1 MGMIGKVKTLGWFAV
16 RPELWGQAAYLVQ
29 RKFQRNADSPALRAR
44 ATQWCKD
51 QAVPAADVMTGLGGK
66 LDAFETAIG
75 ADSLAAARAR
85 AASCPTKMGGE
96 GHLGLLYS
104 CAELTQALRV
114 LETGVAYGWSSYA
127 ILRSLQ
133 NRPGAHLAS
142 TDMPYVKLNLEDYV
156 GVVVPDELRQQWTLI
171 RQADRQ
177 GLPKALA
184 QLGRLDLCHYDSDK
198 SYQGRMW
205 AYPILWD
212 SLRSGGILI
221 SDDIQDNAGFKDF
234 VKTISA
240 EWYVAEHLGKYVG
253 VIRKP

>member
-1 MGMIGKVKTLGWFAV
+1 MSVLGKVKTLGWFAA
-16 RPELWGQAAYLVQ
+16 RPELWGQAAYLVR
-29 RKFQRNADSPALRAR
+29 RKFQQNADSPAHRAR
-44 ATQWCKD
+44 ATQWCKEHEL
-51 QAVPAADVMTGLGGK
+51 PANEILATLGGN
-66 LDAFETAIG
+66 LDAFETVIG
-75 ADSLAAARAR
+75 ADGLEAARTR

-156 GVVVPDELRQQWTLI
+156 GVVVPDELRNQWTLI

-221 SDDIQDNAGFKDF
+221 SDDIQDNEGFQHF
-234 VKTISA
+234 VESIST

-253 VIRKP
+253 VARKP